1 MSCEQAVRVSV
12 TEYDDDAFSERER
25 PVEIDSPKEY
35 NRKSPSFSE
44 DYFKLEEKRFHEAAE
59 KVRSLFVTELE
70 NNIL

>member
-1 MSCEQAVRVSV
+1 M

-44 DYFKLEEKRFHEAAE
+44 EYFKLEEKRFHEAAE
-59 KVRSLFVTELE
+59 KVRFLS
-70 NNIL
+70 